1 MDNRCTALLQH
12 SVTGE
17 VLLQCD
23 LSEGHLTDMHF
34 DATHG
39 AEWRKPY
46 SGIMAVAPKPIPP
59 REDKAYIY
67 DGPPARVTIH
77 S

>member
-1 MDNRCTALLQH
+1 
-12 SVTGE
+12 
-17 VLLQCD
+17 
-23 LSEGHLTDMHF
+23 MHF

-46 SGIMAVAPKPIPP
+46 AGIMAVAPKTVPP
-59 REDKAYIY
+59 KEDRVYIY
-67 DGPPARVTIH
+67 DGPPASVTIH